1 MGSESPERERE
12 GPSEPGEASSSS
24 SPVAISAL
32 AQTMSEGPRK
42 KDLAAAAICEIKR
55 RVRQNSH
62 KGNGCMVKP
71 VNWNKKFKP
80 RLGCFQEFLQTRK
93 DQFSVLLCQ
102 DKLGFTVKDVT
113 GNKTVAPTSRLIV
126 LTEGPKRRS
135 IIGDGLAQK
144 LLEPWEKEWRRGEG
158 GERKE
163 EQVERKQVVAG
174 GRRRSRRSRHPRPQE
189 ERRRTRERPSPEDA
203 GGSGG
208 SGDIR
213 LALGNWVDT
222 FRSTYEVQLEEG
234 GMSCSVKTTRPDGTV
249 RRTRGLIH
257 RLPCGFLGWG
267 HSHVVDMGRQ
277 LEGQLRWLSLG
288 TGSRDFV
295 WKRP

>member
-1 MGSESPERERE
+1 MGSESPERERERERE
-12 GPSEPGEASSSS
+12 GPSEPGEASSFSS
-24 SPVAISAL
+24 SVAILAL
-32 AQTMSEGPRK
+32 AQIMSEGPRR
-42 KDLAAAAICEIKR
+42 KDLAAAAICAIKR

-62 KGNGCMVKP
+62 RGNGCMVKP
-71 VNWNKKFKP
+71 VDWNRKFKP
-80 RLGCFQEFLQTRK
+80 RLGRFQEFMKTRK

-113 GNKTVAPTSRLIV
+113 GNKTVAPTSRLII
-126 LTEGPKRRS
+126 LTGV
-135 IIGDGLAQK
+135 AQK
-144 LLEPWEKEWRRGEG
+144 ILDRWKRDWRREEEG
-158 GERKE
+158 DAHK
-163 EQVERKQVVAG
+163 QQKVVERKQQVVAR
-174 GRRRSRRSRHPRPQE
+174 GRRRSRSRHSGVGTPQ
-189 ERRRTRERPSPEDA
+189 TRERPSPEDA

>member
-1 MGSESPERERE
+1 
-12 GPSEPGEASSSS
+12 
-24 SPVAISAL
+24 
-32 AQTMSEGPRK
+32 
-42 KDLAAAAICEIKR
+42 
-55 RVRQNSH
+55 
-62 KGNGCMVKP
+62 MVKP
-71 VNWNKKFKP
+71 VDWNRKFKP
-80 RLGCFQEFLQTRK
+80 RLGRFQEFLKTRK
-93 DQFSVLLCQ
+93 DQFSVLPCQ

-113 GNKTVAPTSRLIV
+113 GNKTVAPTSRLII
-126 LTEGPKRRS
+126 LTETPKRRW
-135 IIGDGLAQK
+135 IRDGVAQK
-144 LLEPWEKEWRRGEG
+144 LLDLWKNDWRREG
-158 GERKE
+158 DAHKQQKVVE
-163 EQVERKQVVAG
+163 ERKQVVAR
-174 GRRRSRRSRHPRPQE
+174 GRRRSRSRHPGVGTPQ
-189 ERRRTRERPSPEDA
+189 TRERPSPEDA